1 MFKNYAVT
9 VEGITP
15 LMTNRFVG
23 DDGVDDGNSR
33 PVFRGEEGTPREQAW
48 NTLYFS
54 GDDETLIIPGPN
66 VFSSLMEAGKWFKI
80 GRVKVTT
87 VKTSLLPACLHL
99 EELVLPIEYKD
110 EWEVDSRPVRIPA
123 TGGRIIRHR
132 AVFNDWK
139 LNFTLNLDATLLAP
153 KMLREIVDAAG
164 KRIGLGDFRPQT
176 KGPFGKY
183 VITDWKQLN

>member
-9 VEGITP
+9 VEGVTP

-23 DDGVDDGNSR
+23 DIGVDDGNSR

-54 GDDETLIIPGPN
+54 GDGETLIIPGPN
-66 VFSSLMEAGKWFKI
+66 VFASLMEAGKWFKI

-132 AVFNDWK
+132 AVFNDWR
-139 LNFTLNLDATLLAP
+139 LSFTLNLDATLLAP

-183 VITDWKQLN
+183 VVTDWKQLK

>member
-9 VEGITP
+9 VEGVTP

-23 DDGVDDGNSR
+23 DIGVDDGNSR

-54 GDDETLIIPGPN
+54 GDGETLIIPGPN
-66 VFSSLMEAGKWFKI
+66 VFASLMEAGKWFKI

-132 AVFNDWK
+132 AVFNDWR
-139 LNFTLNLDATLLAP
+139 LSFTLNLDTTLLAP
-153 KMLREIVDAAG
+153 KMLRESVDAAG
-164 KRIGLGDFRPQT
+164 SRFGLGDFRPQT

-183 VITDWKQLN
+183 VVTSWEQLK

>member
-9 VEGITP
+9 VEGVTP

-23 DDGVDDGNSR
+23 DDGTDDGNSR

-48 NTLYFS
+48 NALYFS
-54 GDDETLIIPGPN
+54 GDGETLIIPGPN

-99 EELVLPIEYKD
+99 EELVLPIEHKD
-110 EWEVDSRPVRIPA
+110 PWEVDSRPVRIPA

-132 AVFNDWK
+132 PIFNDWK
-139 LNFTLNLDATLLAP
+139 LKFTLNLDTELLAP

-164 KRIGLGDFRPQT
+164 KRIGIGDFRPQT

-183 VITDWKQLN
+183 VVTDWKQLK

>member
-9 VEGITP
+9 VEGVTP
-15 LMTNRFVG
+15 LMTNRFVS
-23 DDGVDDGNSR
+23 DDGVDSGNSR

-48 NTLYFS
+48 NTLYFD
-54 GDDETLIIPGPN
+54 GDGETLIIPGPN
-66 VFSSLMEAGKWFKI
+66 VFASLMEAGKWFKI

-87 VKTSLLPACLHL
+87 VKTSLLSACLHL
-99 EELVLPIEYKD
+99 EELVLPIEHKD

-132 AVFNDWK
+132 AKFNDWK
-139 LNFTLNLDATLLAP
+139 LNFTLNLDTELLAP

-176 KGPFGKY
+176 KGPYGKY
-183 VITDWKQLN
+183 VITDWKEIN

>member
-9 VEGITP
+9 VEGVTP

-54 GDDETLIIPGPN
+54 GDGETLIIPGPN

-99 EELVLPIEYKD
+99 EELVLPIEHKD
-110 EWEVDSRPVRIPA
+110 PWEVDSRPVRIPA

-132 AVFNDWK
+132 ALFNDWK

-164 KRIGLGDFRPQT
+164 SRIGLGDFRPQT

-183 VITDWKQLN
+183 VVTDWKQLK